1 MDHFNLAKL
10 KKTITIIQHRKEY
23 EIENVADDYCIH
35 YVHHME
41 NPAKDFFKFTGIP
54 KGKHFKEILL
64 VNPNLETLLKK
75 IHTLYP
81 AMKPEDWETYTKLKK
96 EMKDKSM
103 ERYYT
108 NNEQTQEEEDKA
120 IKKFCEFRKKHG
132 L

>member
-54 KGKHFKEILL
+54 KGKHFKEILIINPELENL
-64 VNPNLETLLKK
+64 VNT
-75 IHTLYP
+75 IHTMYP
-81 AMKPEDWETYTKLKK
+81 HMEPKDWETYEKLKK
-96 EMKDKSM
+96 KMKDKSM

>member
-10 KKTITIIQHRKEY
+10 KKTINIIQHRKEY

-41 NPAKDFFKFTGIP
+41 NPTKDFFKFTGIP
-54 KGKHFKEILL
+54 KGKHFKEILITNPELESL
-64 VNPNLETLLKK
+64 VNT
-75 IHTLYP
+75 IHAMYP
-81 AMKPEDWETYTKLKK
+81 HMEPKDWETYEKLKK
-96 EMKDKSM
+96 KMKDKSM
-103 ERYYT
+103 KRYYT

-120 IKKFCEFRKKHG
+120 IKEFCEFRKKHG

>member
-10 KKTITIIQHRKEY
+10 KKTINIIQHRKEY

-54 KGKHFKEILL
+54 KGKHFKEILIT
-64 VNPNLETLLKK
+64 NPELESLINT
-75 IHTLYP
+75 IHAMYP
-81 AMKPEDWETYTKLKK
+81 HMEPKDWETYEKLKK
-96 EMKDKSM
+96 KMKDKSM
-103 ERYYT
+103 KRYYT

-120 IKKFCEFRKKHG
+120 IKEFCEFRKKHG

>member
-1 MDHFNLAKL
+1 MSHFDLTKL
-10 KKTITIIQHRKEY
+10 NKIITNIQKRKEY
-23 EIENVADDYCIH
+23 EIENVADDYYIH
-35 YVHHME
+35 YVHHIDD
-41 NPAKDFFKFTGIP
+41 NTKDFFKFTGIP

-64 VNPNLETLLKK
+64 INPSLETLLKG

-81 AMKPEDWETYTKLKK
+81 AMEPEDWETYTKLKK
-96 EMKDKSM
+96 ELKNKSM

-120 IKKFCEFRKKHG
+120 IKKFCDFCKKHG

>member
-10 KKTITIIQHRKEY
+10 KKTITIIRHPKEY

-54 KGKHFKEILL
+54 KGKHFKEILIINPELESL
-64 VNPNLETLLKK
+64 VNT
-75 IHTLYP
+75 IHDMYP
-81 AMKPEDWETYTKLKK
+81 HMEPKDWETYEKLKK
-96 EMKDKSM
+96 KMKYKSM
-103 ERYYT
+103 KHCYR

-120 IKKFCEFRKKHG
+120 IKEFCEFRKKHG